1 MLKNKTALA
10 LNIALISI
18 ALSACTP
25 KQSEQ
30 ALDAE
35 QSSSAALA
43 EAQLT
48 LQGQTEKLVLN
59 LPECEGKNC
68 PEFSVERLQSNQF
81 VLDGLIDQAILSN
94 LEQMLSPVQHEELAG
109 KTEKTEKTAA
119 SEVIADRASKT
130 AAQLLAEQV
139 QPYLAHFLEVD
150 KELKDLGASHKISL
164 SISPRILNSEPPL
177 ATVVINSSSYLGGA
191 HGASAQQYYNFDLIK
206 QKHIRLKDILQPNQ
220 QEQLNKLAY
229 AAFKTWVIESKLANN
244 MAEYEQVWKFKLSDN
259 FYLGKQGL
267 ILQYGEYEIG
277 PFAVGLPRLVI
288 PYDQLQQ
295 IIKPEYLPA
304 AQPPEPVS
312 NALAVTSKKQA
323 S

>member
-1 MLKNKTALA
+1 M
-10 LNIALISI
+10 
-18 ALSACTP
+18 
-25 KQSEQ
+25 
-30 ALDAE
+30 
-35 QSSSAALA
+35 
-43 EAQLT
+43 
-48 LQGQTEKLVLN
+48 
-59 LPECEGKNC
+59 
-68 PEFSVERLQSNQF
+68 
-81 VLDGLIDQAILSN
+81 
-94 LEQMLSPVQHEELAG
+94 
-109 KTEKTEKTAA
+109 
-119 SEVIADRASKT
+119 
-130 AAQLLAEQV
+130 
-139 QPYLAHFLEVD
+139 
-150 KELKDLGASHKISL
+150 
-164 SISPRILNSEPPL
+164 
-177 ATVVINSSSYLGGA
+177 
-191 HGASAQQYYNFDLIK
+191 
-206 QKHIRLKDILQPNQ
+206 
-220 QEQLNKLAY
+220 AY